1 MPKIFIDKDKLSPSY
16 IPDRLPHREAQLRT
30 LLDLFDVESVRD
42 IVYPKCVQVI
52 GPTGS
57 GKTSSCIKL
66 GKLLEQRALRR
77 GLNFKSIY
85 VNLRLEG
92 SSRFMA
98 FKSMVEKVAFEA
110 VSRSLSP
117 DEVLKQFIETL
128 KARKL
133 VALIVMDEVDFHVRR
148 CKETV
153 VYDLTRLH
161 ELTFGESTNV
171 LGVVFIARDLD
182 WIKLLDPAERSTLGN
197 IRVLFPPYSK
207 SQVLDILEYRSS
219 EALVPG
225 AVSHEVLDFISD
237 IAVKPPRNG
246 DVRFALD
253 LLLYSGVL
261 AEEQGFDHI
270 TIDHVRSVYGKTI
283 ESMSLSD
290 FEELSLE
297 EKLVLLLIAKTLSS
311 TTAPY
316 VDLSKVEE
324 SSTMLKDLKA
334 KVDLQVNRAV
344 RKLHDKGFIELSG
357 EKVGILV
364 GPINKL
370 IAVLEDVISRE
381 ASKWTSIHSK

>member
-128 KARKL
+128 KVRKL

-381 ASKWTSIHSK
+381 ASKWTSTHSK

>member
-1 MPKIFIDKDKLSPSY
+1 MSKIFVDKDKLSPSY
-16 IPDRLPHREAQLRT
+16 IPDKLPHREAQLRT
-30 LLDLFDVESVRD
+30 LLDLFDVESIRD

-77 GLNFKSIY
+77 GLSFKSIY

-261 AEEQGFDHI
+261 AEEQGFNRI
-270 TIDHVRSVYGKTI
+270 TIDHVRSIYGKTV

-297 EKLVLLLIAKTLSS
+297 EKLVLLLIAKILSS

-324 SSTMLKDLKA
+324 SSSTMLKNLKA
-334 KVDLQVNRAV
+334 KMDLQVNRVV

-364 GPINKL
+364 GPISKL
-370 IAVLEDVISRE
+370 IAVLEYVISRE
-381 ASKWTSIHSK
+381 ALK

>member
-171 LGVVFIARDLD
+171 LGVVFIARDLN

>member
-1 MPKIFIDKDKLSPSY
+1 
-16 IPDRLPHREAQLRT
+16 
-30 LLDLFDVESVRD
+30 
-42 IVYPKCVQVI
+42 
-52 GPTGS
+52 
-57 GKTSSCIKL
+57 
-66 GKLLEQRALRR
+66 
-77 GLNFKSIY
+77 
-85 VNLRLEG
+85 
-92 SSRFMA
+92 
-98 FKSMVEKVAFEA
+98 
-110 VSRSLSP
+110 
-117 DEVLKQFIETL
+117 
-128 KARKL
+128 
-133 VALIVMDEVDFHVRR
+133 
-148 CKETV
+148 
-153 VYDLTRLH
+153 
-161 ELTFGESTNV
+161 
-171 LGVVFIARDLD
+171 

>member
-297 EKLVLLLIAKTLSS
+297 EK
-311 TTAPY
+311 
-316 VDLSKVEE
+316 
-324 SSTMLKDLKA
+324 
-334 KVDLQVNRAV
+334 
-344 RKLHDKGFIELSG
+344 
-357 EKVGILV
+357 
-364 GPINKL
+364 
-370 IAVLEDVISRE
+370 
-381 ASKWTSIHSK
+381 

>member
-171 LGVVFIARDLD
+171 LGVVFIARDLN

-381 ASKWTSIHSK
+381 ASKWTSTHSK

>member
-381 ASKWTSIHSK
+381 ASKWTSTHSK

>member
-1 MPKIFIDKDKLSPSY
+1 LSKIFVDKDKLSPSY
-16 IPDRLPHREAQLRT
+16 IPDKLPHREAQLRT
-30 LLDLFDVESVRD
+30 LLDLFDVESIRD

-77 GLNFKSIY
+77 GLSFKSIY

-261 AEEQGFDHI
+261 AEEQGFNRI
-270 TIDHVRSVYGKTI
+270 TIDHVRSIYGKTV

-297 EKLVLLLIAKTLSS
+297 EKLVLLLIAKILSS

-324 SSTMLKDLKA
+324 SSSTMLKNLKA
-334 KVDLQVNRAV
+334 KMDLQVNRVV

-364 GPINKL
+364 GPISKL

-381 ASKWTSIHSK
+381 ALK

>member
-171 LGVVFIARDLD
+171 LGVVFIARDLN

-334 KVDLQVNRAV
+334 KVDLQVKRAV

-381 ASKWTSIHSK
+381 ASKWTSTHSK